1 MTIRTFSQNMEGWVQ
16 GQHMRHFDILP
27 VFALPAHIT
36 DRYGRMRRHV
46 LPASLSLRIEY
57 SWFVAMVGA
66 RVLLKSTNQPG
77 PLRPIVQRQHQ
88 ISHQFRVD
96 RFLFQ
101 APNFLRYNNRE
112 VYPYQN
118 SSNISSANECV
129 RFTDAHTRL
138 PSAVTTNAA
147 LGKDSQIQRYF
158 VRQSRKNDR

>member
-16 GQHMRHFDILP
+16 GQHMRHLDILP
-27 VFALPAHIT
+27 VFALPAHIAHL
-36 DRYGRMRRHV
+36 YGRMRRHV
-46 LPASLSLRIEY
+46 LPASLSLRIES

-112 VYPYQN
+112 VVSVPEFFQHLFRKRMRSFYRRP
-118 SSNISSANECV
+118 
-129 RFTDAHTRL
+129 HP
-138 PSAVTTNAA
+138 PSAVTIHAA
-147 LGKDSQIQRYF
+147 LGKDSQVQRYI
-158 VRQSRKNDR
+158 VRQSRKNGR

>member
-16 GQHMRHFDILP
+16 GQHMRHLDILP
-27 VFALPAHIT
+27 VFALPAHIAHL
-36 DRYGRMRRHV
+36 YGRMRRHV
-46 LPASLSLRIEY
+46 LPASLSLRIES

-112 VYPYQN
+112 VVSVPEFFQHLFRKRMRSFYRRP
-118 SSNISSANECV
+118 
-129 RFTDAHTRL
+129 H
-138 PSAVTTNAA
+138 PPA
-147 LGKDSQIQRYF
+147 LGCNNKRSPRE
-158 VRQSRKNDR
+158 R